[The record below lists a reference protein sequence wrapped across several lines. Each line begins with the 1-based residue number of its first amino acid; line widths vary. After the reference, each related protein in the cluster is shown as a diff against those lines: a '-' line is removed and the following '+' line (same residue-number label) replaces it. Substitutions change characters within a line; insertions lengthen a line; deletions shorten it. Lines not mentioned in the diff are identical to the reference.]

1 MTLQKKRL
9 KEDLSL
15 QYGSG
20 DIETYRKG
28 TELDVIVESTTPL
41 HYCVAFDTGI
51 IEYIDKSYF
60 EEEIM
65 TRKEFNQQIINTQ
78 NALHQLSFELSKL
91 GSMAS
96 VALGYDVECDVCNGD
111 EIEFRKIEE
120 DGVAN
125 SASHIYPEDILAK
138 LT

>member
-1 MTLQKKRL
+1 MRLQKKRL

-28 TELDVIVESTTPL
+28 TELDVIVEGTTPL
-41 HYCVAFDTGI
+41 HYCVALDVGI

-65 TRKEFNQQIINTQ
+65 TREEFNKQVINTQ
-78 NALHQLSFELSKL
+78 KASQQLSFELGIL
-91 GSMAS
+91 GKMAS
-96 VALGYDVECDVCNGD
+96 VALGYNVECDICNGD
-111 EIEFRKIEE
+111 ELEFRKIEE
-120 DGVAN
+120 DGVAD
-125 SASHIYPEDILAK
+125 SASHIYVEDVLAK

>member
-20 DIETYRKG
+20 NIETYRKG

-78 NALHQLSFELSKL
+78 NALHQLSFELSRL

-111 EIEFRKIEE
+111 EFEFREIEE

-125 SASHIYPEDILAK
+125 SASHIYPEDIVAK

>member
-1 MTLQKKRL
+1 
-9 KEDLSL
+9 
-15 QYGSG
+15 
-20 DIETYRKG
+20 
-28 TELDVIVESTTPL
+28 
-41 HYCVAFDTGI
+41 
-51 IEYIDKSYF
+51 
-60 EEEIM
+60 M

-78 NALHQLSFELSKL
+78 NALHQLSFELGRL

-111 EIEFRKIEE
+111 EFEFREIEE

-138 LT
+138 LS